1 MSTRE
6 NGIEEYG
13 FLLTTEQLK
22 AVAQKYFGEDF
33 FEEDWDK
40 CPSEYYATLV
50 DHFGLRH
57 ESSFTGEAFVVGE
70 EGQDTFLDPYTEINN
85 NTVIYMPLK
94 KWSTLLKAAY
104 NSMDEIF
111 QEAKSSKL
119 AKYLPKDTVWDL
131 RHIVGCYYG

>member
-1 MSTRE
+1 MSTRDNE
-6 NGIEEYG
+6 IEEYG

-22 AVAQKYFGEDF
+22 AVAQRYFGEDF
-33 FEEDWDK
+33 SESQWDE
-40 CPSEYYATLV
+40 CPHEYYEALV

-70 EGQDTFLDPYTEINN
+70 EGQDTFLDPYTEID

-94 KWSTLLKAAY
+94 RWSTLLKAAY

-111 QEAKSSKL
+111 QEAKDSKL

-131 RHIVGCYYG
+131 RHIVGSYYG